1 MDEEDVDFSTVL
13 PDNDLGEHCIR
24 ELRKFGVNTKKI
36 LRRPGRVGV
45 SDVTKLMAGDGSGRV
60 QR

>member
-1 MDEEDVDFSTVL
+1 MRGLTGTDYDSRDDALEFATAASCL
-13 PDNDLGEHCIR
+13 KHSIIGDL
-24 ELRKFGVNTKKI
+24 N
-36 LRRPGRVGV
+36 RVSV